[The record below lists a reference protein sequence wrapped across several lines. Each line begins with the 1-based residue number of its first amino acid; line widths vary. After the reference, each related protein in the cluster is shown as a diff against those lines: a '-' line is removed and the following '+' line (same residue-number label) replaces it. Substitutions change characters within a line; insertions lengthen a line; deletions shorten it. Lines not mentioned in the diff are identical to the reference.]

1 MLSSRDL
8 SRSTRGIAE
17 IAIDW
22 NPDPTGAVPQKY
34 QLIHPPVDTRKA
46 VGIAKSCAHHN
57 TLCCFSFIS
66 SPAPSPCPAC
76 WSFERAVYN
85 RRTNVGS

>member
-1 MLSSRDL
+1 MPLDVVDRIFTTGLTIMGVTFLVELLKWGRKFRDFWDEQMLSSRDL

-34 QLIHPPVDTRKA
+34 QLIHPPVDT
-46 VGIAKSCAHHN
+46 
-57 TLCCFSFIS
+57 
-66 SPAPSPCPAC
+66 
-76 WSFERAVYN
+76 
-85 RRTNVGS
+85 